1 MRIFA
6 WDTET
11 WRIVP
16 GRTAPPMVCL
26 SYCWDGGDKGVV
38 SAPEGLAM
46 LRRAL
51 ADTDVILVG
60 HNVAFDVCVACA
72 LDETLLPLFF
82 AAYAQGRVRCTQVR
96 ELLIAI
102 ADGTLEVAG
111 RPKRFSMEAIC
122 FDRFGEDLSA
132 EKKSDS
138 WRLNYHRLA
147 GIPLEEWPQEALDY
161 PVRDAHRTFRMYAA
175 QTCDTSPIVN
185 ADGTLVNEGEQTAA
199 AFCLALAGVWGMRT
213 EPEAVATLTAS
224 FTARS
229 QELAAILREEGILR
243 DNGTKDTKRVKTL
256 VEEAYAALGQD
267 VKRTATG
274 AVSTERA
281 VLAKTSHR
289 GLLALAE
296 STGVEKMLGT
306 YVPVL
311 EQGTRTPI
319 NPGWNVLVATGR
331 TSCREPN
338 LQNLPRKG
346 GIRECFVPRAGWLY
360 AAADYSTLELCA
372 LAQVCL
378 DLFGWSN
385 MADALRA
392 GQDLHV
398 RMAANILGVPYEEAI
413 TRYAADDKEVADKR
427 QLAKC
432 FHPDTE
438 VLTRTGWKRIP
449 DLAEGEE
456 VVAAYPSTGGG
467 IALAWEVPTQVF
479 TKPSPGSLVH
489 LRNEGIDLRV
499 TDDHRMLAFCNTRG
513 NVGTPKV
520 VVPEDMG
527 SVRYWANAGVHGG
540 GALAPDANLLRL
552 AVATQADGNYPRNG
566 KQIRFGFTKQRKI
579 DRLLELLTP
588 HGADAY
594 RVSTTSQGAT
604 QIVINAALAEEVK
617 ALLDGKRLPLAWLS
631 LTPESRK
638 VVLEEAQH
646 WDGTAGKR
654 WRMWAYVSTE
664 KQNIDVLQ
672 ALASMSGY
680 KTRVSVSARPNA
692 KHAPCYRLAVKDRH
706 LTRGGNL
713 SVERVPYEGDVTCL
727 SVPASFVLVRDGGI
741 PVITGQCANF
751 GYPGGLGAEKFQAY
765 ALASYGVNIDL
776 DTSRDLKQTWL
787 ETWPETRPFFDH
799 VNQQIGYR
807 GSFTLE
813 QVRSGRLRGDV
824 GYCDGCNSYFQ
835 GLAADGAKAAMWMI
849 SQECYLGFGDAWPR
863 DGRAPSPLFG
873 ARVVAFIHDEFLIEA
888 RDDAN
893 AGAAG
898 DRLAAVM
905 VEGMARYIPDIPIKA
920 EPVLMRRWLKGAKT
934 TRDANGTL
942 IPWTPKEK
950 KA

>member
-1 MRIFA
+1 LEPAVRIFA

-16 GRTAPPMVCL
+16 GRTAPPLVCL

-38 SAPEGLAM
+38 SASEGLAM
-46 LRRAL
+46 LRQAL
-51 ADTDVILVG
+51 TDADVILVG

-72 LDETLLPLFF
+72 ADASLLPLFF
-82 AAYAQGRVRCTQVR
+82 DAYAQGRVRCTQVR
-96 ELLIAI
+96 ELLISI
-102 ADGTLEVAG
+102 ADGTLETNG
-111 RPKRFSMEAIC
+111 RPKRFSMEALC

-132 EKKSDS
+132 EKKADS

-147 GIPLEEWPQEALDY
+147 GVPLEAWPKEALDY
-161 PVRDAHRTFRMYAA
+161 PVRDAHRTLRMFAA
-175 QTCDTSPIVN
+175 QTADTSLAVN

-213 EPEAVATLTAS
+213 EPEAVAALTAS

-229 QELAAILREEGILR
+229 HELAAILREEGILR
-243 DNGTKDTKRVKTL
+243 ESGVKDTKRVKAL
-256 VEEAYAALGQD
+256 VEEAYASMGQE
-267 VKRTATG
+267 VKRTPTG
-274 AVSTERA
+274 GVSTERA

-378 DLFGWSN
+378 DLFGWSH

-392 GQDLHV
+392 GHDLHV
-398 RMAANILGVPYEEAI
+398 RMAANILGISYEEAI
-413 TRYAADDKEVADKR
+413 TRYLAGDEEVAEKR
-427 QLAKC
+427 QLAK
-432 FHPDTE
+432 
-438 VLTRTGWKRIP
+438 
-449 DLAEGEE
+449 A
-456 VVAAYPSTGGG
+456 
-467 IALAWEVPTQVF
+467 
-479 TKPSPGSLVH
+479 
-489 LRNEGIDLRV
+489 
-499 TDDHRMLAFCNTRG
+499 
-513 NVGTPKV
+513 
-520 VVPEDMG
+520 
-527 SVRYWANAGVHGG
+527 
-540 GALAPDANLLRL
+540 
-552 AVATQADGNYPRNG
+552 
-566 KQIRFGFTKQRKI
+566 
-579 DRLLELLTP
+579 
-588 HGADAY
+588 
-594 RVSTTSQGAT
+594 
-604 QIVINAALAEEVK
+604 
-617 ALLDGKRLPLAWLS
+617 
-631 LTPESRK
+631 
-638 VVLEEAQH
+638 
-646 WDGTAGKR
+646 
-654 WRMWAYVSTE
+654 
-664 KQNIDVLQ
+664 
-672 ALASMSGY
+672 
-680 KTRVSVSARPNA
+680 
-692 KHAPCYRLAVKDRH
+692 
-706 LTRGGNL
+706 
-713 SVERVPYEGDVTCL
+713 
-727 SVPASFVLVRDGGI
+727 
-741 PVITGQCANF
+741 ANF

-765 ALASYGVNIDL
+765 ARDSYGVHIDL
-776 DTSRDLKQTWL
+776 DTSQDLKRTWL
-787 ETWPETRPFFDH
+787 ETWPETRPFFEH

-835 GLAADGAKAAMWMI
+835 GLAADGAKAAMWRI
-849 SQECYLGFGDAWPR
+849 TQECYLGFGDAWPR

-873 ARVVAFIHDEFLIEA
+873 ARVVAFIHDEFLIEV
-888 RDDAN
+888 RNDAN

-905 VEGMARYIPDIPIKA
+905 VEGMARYIPDVPVKA
-920 EPVLMRRWLKGAKT
+920 EPVLMGRWLKGAKT

-950 KA
+950 KP

>member
-51 ADTDVILVG
+51 TDADVLLVG

-96 ELLIAI
+96 ELLISI
-102 ADGTLEVAG
+102 ADGTLETNG

-147 GIPLEEWPQEALDY
+147 GVPLEAWPKEALDY
-161 PVRDAHRTFRMYAA
+161 PVRDAHRTLRMFAA
-175 QTCDTSPIVN
+175 QTADTSLAVN

-213 EPEAVATLTAS
+213 EPEAVAALTAS

-229 QELAAILREEGILR
+229 HELAAILREEGILR
-243 DNGTKDTKRVKTL
+243 ESGVKDTKRVKAL
-256 VEEAYAALGQD
+256 VEEAYASMGQE
-267 VKRTATG
+267 VKRTPKG
-274 AVSTERA
+274 GVSTERA

-378 DLFGWSN
+378 DLFGWSH

-392 GQDLHV
+392 GHDLHV
-398 RMAANILGVPYEEAI
+398 RMAANILGIPYEEAI
-413 TRYAADDKEVADKR
+413 TRYLAGDEEVAEKR
-427 QLAKC
+427 QLAK
-432 FHPDTE
+432 
-438 VLTRTGWKRIP
+438 
-449 DLAEGEE
+449 A
-456 VVAAYPSTGGG
+456 
-467 IALAWEVPTQVF
+467 
-479 TKPSPGSLVH
+479 
-489 LRNEGIDLRV
+489 
-499 TDDHRMLAFCNTRG
+499 
-513 NVGTPKV
+513 
-520 VVPEDMG
+520 
-527 SVRYWANAGVHGG
+527 
-540 GALAPDANLLRL
+540 
-552 AVATQADGNYPRNG
+552 
-566 KQIRFGFTKQRKI
+566 
-579 DRLLELLTP
+579 
-588 HGADAY
+588 
-594 RVSTTSQGAT
+594 
-604 QIVINAALAEEVK
+604 
-617 ALLDGKRLPLAWLS
+617 
-631 LTPESRK
+631 
-638 VVLEEAQH
+638 
-646 WDGTAGKR
+646 
-654 WRMWAYVSTE
+654 
-664 KQNIDVLQ
+664 
-672 ALASMSGY
+672 
-680 KTRVSVSARPNA
+680 
-692 KHAPCYRLAVKDRH
+692 
-706 LTRGGNL
+706 
-713 SVERVPYEGDVTCL
+713 
-727 SVPASFVLVRDGGI
+727 
-741 PVITGQCANF
+741 ANF

-765 ALASYGVNIDL
+765 ARDSYGVHIDL
-776 DTSRDLKQTWL
+776 DTSQDLKRTWL
-787 ETWPETRPFFDH
+787 ETWPETRPFFEH

-835 GLAADGAKAAMWMI
+835 GLAADGAKAAMWRI
-849 SQECYLGFGDAWPR
+849 TQECYLGFGDAWPR

-873 ARVVAFIHDEFLIEA
+873 ARVVAFIHDEFLLEVPN
-888 RDDAN
+888 DAN

-905 VEGMARYIPDIPIKA
+905 VEGMARYVPDVPIKA

-942 IPWTPKEK
+942 IPWTPK
-950 KA
+950 ARG